1 MGVCVPCVNH
11 TLSTGELGAES
22 AGTGIPRTS
31 ERVSA
36 VPSSSQLSRP
46 RAFHCHE
53 RLRRRGSQAWGW
65 GRGGLPRMRRRPAP
79 PARPHCG
86 ELRRGRMY

>member
-1 MGVCVPCVNH
+1 MGVCVQCVSH

-36 VPSSSQLSRP
+36 VPSSSQPSRP
-46 RAFHCHE
+46 RAFRCHE
-53 RLRRRGSQAWGW
+53 RLRRRGSQAWDRGQGGGCPGCAEDLPLLL
-65 GRGGLPRMRRRPAP
+65 GRTA
-79 PARPHCG
+79 
-86 ELRRGRMY
+86 ES

>member
-1 MGVCVPCVNH
+1 MGVCVPSVNH

-65 GRGGLPRMRRRPAP
+65 GRAGAAQDAQK
-79 PARPHCG
+79 ARPSC
-86 ELRRGRMY
+86 